1 MAIVR
6 TAGTEIIR
14 SVHFEDV
21 NNSPNNDLIVGV
33 QHHIYTVLSI
43 IVYFDAV
50 GGSTDADKAC
60 VISLLGYDSY
70 AGTTAQNMTI
80 AKSQGRAAGDTFVW
94 NDKFSFNGCEPADF
108 TGPMGDATKQD
119 AIADQ
124 DPSNGSPVAQK
135 LQIWSGNAST
145 TLDVHITYV
154 DQNNA

>member
-43 IVYFDAV
+43 IVYFDAI
-50 GGSTDADKAC
+50 GGSTNADKAC

-94 NDKFSFNGCEPADF
+94 NDKFSFNGFEPTDF

-124 DPSNGSPVAQK
+124 GSSVAQK

-145 TLDVHITYV
+145 TLDVHITYI